1 MLSLPPVNKTERTV
15 RVSRRTRDDDAP
27 QTQPERRERVQPVEE
42 RRKSGGRRREDR
54 EAARPQSRPARA
66 YAPLVAQLIATS
78 IGAPQTRPRRR
89 ATVQDAIHAY
99 EKIAEPAPA
108 KGGSTA

>member
-1 MLSLPPVNKTERTV
+1 MLSLPPVNKAERTV
-15 RVSRRTRDDDAP
+15 RVSRRTRDDDGSQP
-27 QTQPERRERVQPVEE
+27 QPERRERVQPVEE

-54 EAARPQSRPARA
+54 EAPRSQSRTARA

-89 ATVQDAIHAY
+89 ATVQDAIDAY
-99 EKIAEPAPA
+99 EKVAEPALP

>member
-1 MLSLPPVNKTERTV
+1 M
-15 RVSRRTRDDDAP
+15 RDDDEA
-27 QTQPERRERVQPVEE
+27 QTQPERRERVQPAEE

-54 EAARPQSRPARA
+54 EAARSKSRPARA

-78 IGAPQTRPRRR
+78 IGAPQTRSRRR
-89 ATVQDAIHAY
+89 ATVQAAIDAY
-99 EKIAEPAPA
+99 EKAAEPAPS